1 MLFTEVTFAF
11 FLPII
16 FILYWAVPKS
26 RRWIVLLAADVYFYM
41 YGGPVFILL
50 LAGVAFVTWLSGRCI
65 ETGRS
70 QAGIGGEFAQSA
82 NSEKTD
88 NGRRIASEDGEFA
101 QSANSEGT
109 DEGRHRKIWLV
120 GAVITVVGLLAF
132 FKYANFA
139 VNTVSGICRV
149 LSIGFTPSVL
159 KLAMPLGI
167 SFYSFA
173 AIGYVADVY
182 RGKISAERNFLKYFT
197 FIAFFPTVLS
207 GPINRAED
215 ILPYINEPA
224 DFDADAASE
233 GLRQM
238 LWGFFKKL
246 IIADMLTR
254 YVDPVFDNCEYFIG
268 LTLIMATVL
277 YTFQIY
283 CDFSGYSDIAI
294 GTAKLLGIQVKDNF
308 RSPYYSRSVKE
319 FWSRWHIS
327 LSSWFRDYV
336 YIPLGGSR
344 VGEARHDLNLMVTM
358 LLSGLWHGADW
369 SFVIWG
375 GLHGVYQVAE
385 DFCHKHLSKK
395 ENRDKKERDI
405 KRSIPWNIGHGIF
418 TFALVS
424 FAWSFF
430 RANNTADA
438 IYIALHMPRGLRHIA
453 GSYIMMLN
461 NMGLDAL
468 KLTGIAVLIVVLM
481 AVDFIGL
488 RHNVFELYGKL
499 PLAVRWLIYTG
510 LVVYI
515 IVMTLNG
522 GQHQEF
528 IYFQF

>member
-16 FILYWAVPKS
+16 FILYWAVPKKL
-26 RRWIVLLAADVYFYM
+26 RWTVLLAADVYFYM
-41 YGGPVFILL
+41 YGGPLFILL
-50 LAGVAFVTWLSGRCI
+50 LAGIALVTWVSGLRMEDC
-65 ETGRS
+65 GRIVS
-70 QAGIGGEFAQSA
+70 EDGTGGEFAHGA
-82 NSEKTD
+82 NSVVFYL
-88 NGRRIASEDGEFA
+88 IA
-101 QSANSEGT
+101 
-109 DEGRHRKIWLV
+109 
-120 GAVITVVGLLAF
+120 AVVIVVGLLAF

-139 VNTVSGICRV
+139 IGTAAGICRAF
-149 LSIGFTPSVL
+149 SIGFTPSVL

-182 RGKISAERNFLKYFT
+182 RGKIGAEKNFFRYFT

-215 ILPYINEPA
+215 ILPQINDPS

-283 CDFSGYSDIAI
+283 SDFSGYSDIAI

-308 RSPYYSRSVKE
+308 RSPYYSRSVRE

-327 LSSWFRDYV
+327 LSGWFRDYV

-344 VGEARHDLNLMVTM
+344 VGEARHDLNLMLTM

-375 GLHGVYQVAE
+375 GLHGIYQVIE

-405 KRSIPWNIGHGIF
+405 KRSIPWNIGHGIL

-430 RANNTADA
+430 RANNTSDA

-468 KLTGIAVLIVVLM
+468 KLTGIAVLIAVLM
-481 AVDFIGL
+481 VVDFAGL
-488 RHNVFELYGKL
+488 KHNVFALYGKL
-499 PLAVRWLIYTG
+499 PLAVRWIVYIG
-510 LVVYI
+510 LTVYI
-515 IVMTLNG
+515 IIMTLNG

>member
-1 MLFTEVTFAF
+1 
-11 FLPII
+11 
-16 FILYWAVPKS
+16 
-26 RRWIVLLAADVYFYM
+26 
-41 YGGPVFILL
+41 
-50 LAGVAFVTWLSGRCI
+50 
-65 ETGRS
+65 
-70 QAGIGGEFAQSA
+70 
-82 NSEKTD
+82 
-88 NGRRIASEDGEFA
+88 
-101 QSANSEGT
+101 
-109 DEGRHRKIWLV
+109 
-120 GAVITVVGLLAF
+120 
-132 FKYANFA
+132 
-139 VNTVSGICRV
+139 
-149 LSIGFTPSVL
+149 
-159 KLAMPLGI
+159 
-167 SFYSFA
+167 
-173 AIGYVADVY
+173 
-182 RGKISAERNFLKYFT
+182 
-197 FIAFFPTVLS
+197 
-207 GPINRAED
+207 
-215 ILPYINEPA
+215 
-224 DFDADAASE
+224 
-233 GLRQM
+233 
-238 LWGFFKKL
+238 
-246 IIADMLTR
+246 
-254 YVDPVFDNCEYFIG
+254 
-268 LTLIMATVL
+268 
-277 YTFQIY
+277 
-283 CDFSGYSDIAI
+283 
-294 GTAKLLGIQVKDNF
+294 
-308 RSPYYSRSVKE
+308 
-319 FWSRWHIS
+319 
-327 LSSWFRDYV
+327 
-336 YIPLGGSR
+336 IPLGGSR